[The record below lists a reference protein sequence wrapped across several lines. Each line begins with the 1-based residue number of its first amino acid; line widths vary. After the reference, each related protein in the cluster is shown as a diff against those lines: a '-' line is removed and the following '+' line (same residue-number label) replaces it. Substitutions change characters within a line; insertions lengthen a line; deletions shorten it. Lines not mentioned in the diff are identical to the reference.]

1 MGRKIIQTIRTCAHC
16 NTEPDDGTAMWE
28 MCGEYICEDCFDEW
42 DEQQQIALEERN
54 KHED

>member
-1 MGRKIIQTIRTCAHC
+1 
-16 NTEPDDGTAMWE
+16 MWE